1 MSRAAQPECQLG
13 DGLLRNELVDAKS
26 DLVAAEAGQF
36 REQRCRIDL
45 EHELAG
51 ATADHLH
58 VGSLG
63 SREDL
68 VQGFVVAAPLLAA
81 SCLAQDVGKKVA
93 GRPGPEWR
101 GLLGWPTGRASSIP
115 ARQPGRLAMRIG
127 NHPQAPLI
135 GIKT

>member
-1 MSRAAQPECQLG
+1 MTRAAQPECQLG

-58 VGSLG
+58 VGSLRC
-63 SREDL
+63 REDL
-68 VQGFVVAAPLLAA
+68 VQGFVVAAPLLAS
-81 SCLAQDVGKKVA
+81 SCLTQDVRKKVTGGPGTERPWLLGRPADRA
-93 GRPGPEWR
+93 GR
-101 GLLGWPTGRASSIP
+101 IP
-115 ARQPGRLAMRIG
+115 ARHPGRVAMRIG
-127 NHPQAPLI
+127 HHPQAPLI
-135 GIKT
+135 GITT